1 MQAVIQKWGDNL
13 GFKIPSD
20 WAEDNGIKSGSKVQV
35 ITEKE
40 KITILPQKKSLED
53 MMNMVTEENLHSEI
67 ETGNA
72 VGNKIW

>member
-40 KITILPQKKSLED
+40 KI
-53 MMNMVTEENLHSEI
+53 
-67 ETGNA
+67 
-72 VGNKIW
+72 